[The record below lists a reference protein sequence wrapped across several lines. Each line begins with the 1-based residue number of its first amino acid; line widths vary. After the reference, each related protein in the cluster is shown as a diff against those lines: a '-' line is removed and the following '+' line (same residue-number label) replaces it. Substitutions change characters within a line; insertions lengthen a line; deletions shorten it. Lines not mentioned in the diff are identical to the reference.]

1 MVVLRLGG
9 GIPQWGWMTPFSCFI
24 IGETTLSIRCAEV
37 LLARGHHVRGVISG
51 NAEVVRW
58 GRTRTVPVFD
68 PSNDL
73 CATLTETHYD
83 FLFSIVNE
91 RILPPAVTTSPRRLA
106 INYHD
111 APLPRYAGMHAT
123 SWALMN
129 HETVHAISWH
139 VASEVVDAGD
149 VLVQRSV
156 PIEPDDT
163 ALSLNAK
170 CYEAAAE
177 AFVEL
182 TEALEHGD
190 PPRQPQ
196 DLSRRT
202 YFGRYDR
209 PAAAAILDWRRPVA
223 DLSALARALDFGP
236 YFNPLG
242 RPKLLLDGRVVACRT
257 VTRAP
262 TDSGLAP
269 GTIVDV
275 GTDSLTIAAAHGDAL
290 VRRICALDGSDLAP
304 GTLSRELGLR
314 SGMTLPPL
322 SDEVAAG
329 VSAIDARAARSES
342 RWITR
347 LATARGAASPFSRES
362 PTVGQQRWHRFEV
375 AVPAAFTEIASESDA
390 GRDLATRL
398 VAAVA
403 VYVSRL
409 SRERDLDIGLRLPD
423 IAKSALAQLFAT
435 VVPVRLRVERAD
447 SFGVLVEHVAAA
459 LDQTRRL
466 GTYARDLP
474 SRHPVLRDR
483 DGAPRYPI
491 QIQLEG
497 EPDLSAAEPTDVPDL
512 HIAVRGDGAAFA
524 LSCRDGAVS
533 ADDTARI
540 ATHLEALVAGVAT
553 APETPVGRL
562 PLVSDSERHRLTEE
576 WNATTAPY
584 PRHLTIHELIEAQ
597 VKRSPNAVA
606 VTDGRTSITYCQLDN
621 LAEAVAL
628 RLRTAGVEPGT
639 RVGVFAGRSAAL
651 VVAILGVLKS
661 GGAYVPLDVEY
672 PADRLRF
679 MIDDAS
685 LATFVVEANVG
696 SCPAPDDSTVIELD
710 ASGALTSDAPVGMP
724 EAVRQAGPDDIAYV
738 IYTSGSTGRPKGV
751 LIPHRG
757 VVNYLTWATAAYQT
771 DTGAGAPLHSSP
783 AFDLTVTALFAP
795 LISGTPI
802 QLVDQSLGPDAL
814 AAALRER
821 PGCSLV
827 KITPAHLTLLGQQ
840 LTPGEAEVATNAFVI
855 GGENLTGEA
864 LEFWR
869 RHAPATALFNEYG
882 PTETVVGCCVYQVQ
896 KDDRFPGS
904 VPIGRP
910 IANTRLYVLDE
921 NRELLPIGIAGE
933 LYVGG
938 DGVGAGYLGR
948 RELTAER
955 FVPDPFAHH
964 PGARMY
970 RTGDLVRYRTDG
982 VLEFLGRLDDQ
993 VKVRGYR
1000 IELGEVEAVLAALP
1014 GVRSAAVVV
1023 REYGPGDQR
1032 LVGYFVPEEES
1043 AVQGIALRA
1052 ELERVLP
1059 QYMVPASLV
1068 PLEALPLTANGKVD
1082 RKALPRPE
1090 LRKPHEHVESDG
1102 PRGDVER
1109 AIAAIW
1115 HEALR
1120 VEHLSRTD
1128 DFFELGGHSLLLQRV
1143 RVAIKERTG
1152 YVVST
1157 ADMFR
1162 NPTIAGLADVIAR
1175 APAPG
1180 AGDPGQARVPR
1191 ERPPMPLGKI
1201 FRRFFIPSFVV
1212 TLYYWVRDR
1221 ARVSP
1226 RAEVEIS
1233 PLLTFGRGSVVGS
1246 FTKIKAADGPLR
1258 FGKRCGI
1265 ANSCF
1270 IASGPGGLHIGDHFG
1285 CGPNVSIVA
1294 SSFVWERTGIAPSD
1308 QGVSSLGIRIGN
1320 NVWLGSNVTVLD
1332 GAVIGDDTI
1341 VSAGSVVEGKYPP
1354 RVVLR
1359 GNPAEIIAHR

>member
-1 MVVLRLGG
+1 
-9 GIPQWGWMTPFSCFI
+9 MTRFSCFI
-24 IGETTLSIRCAEV
+24 IGETTLCIRCAEV
-37 LLARGHHVRGVISG
+37 VLARGHRIHGVISD

-58 GRTRTVPVFD
+58 GRTRAVPVVD
-68 PSNDL
+68 PSNDF
-73 CATLTETHYD
+73 CATLTQTPYD

-91 RILPPAVTTSPRRLA
+91 RILPPAITASPRRLA

-129 HETVHAISWH
+129 RETVHAISWH

-149 VLVQRSV
+149 VLIGRSV
-156 PIEPDDT
+156 PIELDDT

-182 TEALEHGD
+182 TEALERGD
-190 PPRQPQ
+190 PPRHPQ
-196 DLSRRT
+196 DLSCRT

-209 PAAAAILDWRRPVA
+209 PPAAAILDWRRPVA

-242 RPKLLLDGRVVACRT
+242 RPKLLLDGRVLACRV

-262 TDSGLAP
+262 TDSRLAP
-269 GTIVDV
+269 GTIVDI
-275 GTDSLTIAAAHGDAL
+275 GSDSLTIAAADGDAI
-290 VRRICALDGSDLAP
+290 VQRICSLSGSQLAG
-304 GTLSRELGLR
+304 GTLSSELGLR
-314 SGMTLPPL
+314 TGMTLPVL
-322 SDEVAAG
+322 SDELAAR
-329 VSAIDARAARSES
+329 VSAVDARAARTES
-342 RWITR
+342 RWVAH
-347 LATARGAASPFSRES
+347 LATARAAAIPFPRES
-362 PTVGQQRWHRFEV
+362 STAGQQRWHRREI
-375 AVPAAFTEIASESDA
+375 AVPPGVTEIASESSPL
-390 GRDLATRL
+390 RDLAAGL

-409 SRERDLDIGLRLPD
+409 SGEREFDIGLRLPD
-423 IAKSALAQLFAT
+423 IARSEFSRLFAT
-435 VVPVRLRVERAD
+435 VVPVRLRVESTA
-447 SFGVLVEHVAAA
+447 SFGALVGPVAAA
-459 LDQTRRL
+459 LDRVRRL

-474 SRHPVLRDR
+474 SRHPTLRDR
-483 DGAPRYPI
+483 DAAPRYTI
-491 QIQLEG
+491 QVQLEG
-497 EPDLSAAEPTDVPDL
+497 EPDLSGAEPTDLPDL
-512 HIAVRGDGAAFA
+512 HFAVRGDGAAFS

-540 ATHLEALVAGVAT
+540 ATHLEALIAGVAA
-553 APETPVGRL
+553 APETSVGRL
-562 PLVSDSERHRLTEE
+562 PLISDTERRRLTVE

-584 PRHLTIHELIEAQ
+584 PRHLTVHELIEAQ
-597 VKRSPNAVA
+597 AKRSPKAVA

-621 LAEAVAL
+621 LADAVAL
-628 RLRTAGVEPGT
+628 RLRAAGVEPGT
-639 RVGVFAGRSAAL
+639 RVGVFTGKSAAL

-685 LATFVVEANVG
+685 LATFVVEAKVG
-696 SCPAPDDSTVIELD
+696 SCPAPDGSTVIELD
-710 ASGALTSDAPVGMP
+710 ASGALTVDTPVGMP
-724 EAVRQAGPDDIAYV
+724 EVVRRAGPDDIAYV

-757 VVNYLTWATAAYQT
+757 VVNYLTWAAAEYQAS
-771 DTGAGAPLHSSP
+771 TGAGAPLHSSP

-795 LISGTPI
+795 LISGTPV
-802 QLVDQSLGPDAL
+802 QLVDPSLGPDAL
-814 AAALRER
+814 AAVLRER

-827 KITPAHLTLLGQQ
+827 KITPAHLTMLSQQ
-840 LTPGEAEVATNAFVI
+840 LTPAQARVATKAFVI

-882 PTETVVGCCVYQVQ
+882 PTETVVGCCVYRVE

-921 NRELLPIGIAGE
+921 NREPLPMGITGE
-933 LYVGG
+933 LYIGG

-948 RELTAER
+948 PELTAER
-955 FVPDPFAHH
+955 FVRDPFAQD

-970 RTGDLVRYRTDG
+970 RTGDLVRYRSDG

-1014 GVRSAAVVV
+1014 DVRAAAVVV

-1032 LVGYFVPEEES
+1032 LVGYYVSEKGS
-1043 AVQGIALRA
+1043 VVDAAALRG

-1068 PLEALPLTANGKVD
+1068 QLDALPLTGNGKVD

-1090 LRKPHEHVESDG
+1090 LRKSHDHVESDA

-1115 HEALR
+1115 QEALR

-1143 RVAIKERTG
+1143 RVAIRGRTG
-1152 YVVST
+1152 YALST

-1180 AGDPGQARVPR
+1180 ASDVGQTPVRS
-1191 ERPPMPLGKI
+1191 ERPPMPLGKV
-1201 FRRFFIPSFVV
+1201 FRRFLIPSFIV

-1233 PLLTFGRGSVVGS
+1233 PLLTFGRGCVVGS
-1246 FTKIKAADGPLR
+1246 FSKIKAADGPLR
-1258 FGKRCGI
+1258 FGRRCGV

-1308 QGVSSLGIRIGN
+1308 QGISSLGIRIGN

-1341 VSAGSVVEGKYPP
+1341 VSAGSVVEGKHPP

-1359 GNPAEIIAHR
+1359 GNPAEVIAHR